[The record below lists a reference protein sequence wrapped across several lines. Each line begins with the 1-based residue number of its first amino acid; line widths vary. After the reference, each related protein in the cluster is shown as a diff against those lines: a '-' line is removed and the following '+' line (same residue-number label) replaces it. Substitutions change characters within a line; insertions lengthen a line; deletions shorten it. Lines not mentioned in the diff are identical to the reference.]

1 MNSATSTDGTPTFR
15 PWHFFVILT
24 LLAATVAVLTAKRTT
39 PEHLILLSVVCF
51 AAGGATLAV
60 YRTLLPLAG
69 RDHLL
74 RGETLSHRARA
85 EMEREKQLVL
95 RSIKELEFDR
105 AMGKLAEADF
115 TEVSARLRARA
126 LRLMQQLD
134 ADEAAPR
141 ARIEEELAARL
152 REPVSASAARGTSG
166 SGGTGGGKKTTRGP
180 VSTAVAAADPD
191 DVDAEDDASATSV
204 RQRTVV
210 CANCG
215 AANDEDARFCKS
227 CGTRLGADRA

>member
-1 MNSATSTDGTPTFR
+1 MFR

-24 LLAATVAVLTAKRTT
+24 LLAATAAVLTAKRTT
-39 PEHLILLSVVCF
+39 PEYLILLSVVCF
-51 AAGGATLAV
+51 SAGGVTLAL
-60 YRTLLPLAG
+60 YRVLLPLAG
-69 RDHLL
+69 RDRLL

-115 TEVSARLRARA
+115 AELTARLRGRA

-141 ARIEEELAARL
+141 ARIEAELAARL
-152 REPVSASAARGTSG
+152 REPA
-166 SGGTGGGKKTTRGP
+166 P
-180 VSTAVAAADPD
+180 VAVARREAE
-191 DVDAEDDASATSV
+191 AEDDASARNRS
-204 RQRTVV
+204 RACGQ
-210 CANCG
+210 CG
-215 AANDEDARFCKS
+215 AANDEDARFCKA
-227 CGTRLGADRA
+227 CGTPLGGAHA

>member
-1 MNSATSTDGTPTFR
+1 MNSATSTDGAPTFR

-95 RSIKELEFDR
+95 RSIKEAEFDR
-105 AMGKLAEADF
+105 AMGKLAEGDF
-115 TEVSARLRARA
+115 VDVSTRLRARA

-134 ADEAAPR
+134 ANEAAPR

-152 REPVSASAARGTSG
+152 REPAASGRAAKSPPAPRRQAEAAVMDTPDTS
-166 SGGTGGGKKTTRGP
+166 
-180 VSTAVAAADPD
+180 
-191 DVDAEDDASATSV
+191 DATDASARNRSA
-204 RQRTVV
+204 V
-210 CANCG
+210 CGNCG

-227 CGTRLGADRA
+227 CGTRLAADHA

>member
-51 AAGGATLAV
+51 AAGGATLAM

-95 RSIKELEFDR
+95 RSIKEAEFDR

-115 TEVSARLRARA
+115 AEVSARLRARA

-152 REPVSASAARGTSG
+152 REPASAGRGAAAGGKSPKAAAARGKAMPDAG
-166 SGGTGGGKKTTRGP
+166 
-180 VSTAVAAADPD
+180 ADA
-191 DVDAEDDASATSV
+191 DVDADAPGDSARNRS
-204 RQRTVV
+204 VV
-210 CANCG
+210 CGNCG

>member
-1 MNSATSTDGTPTFR
+1 MSSATSTDGGVRLRNDAPEASVFR

-24 LLAATVAVLTAKRTT
+24 LLAATAAVLTAKRTT
-39 PEHLILLSVVCF
+39 PEYLILISVVCF
-51 AAGGATLAV
+51 SAGGVTLAL
-60 YRTLLPLAG
+60 YRVLLPLAG
-69 RDHLL
+69 RDRLL

-115 TEVSARLRARA
+115 TELTARLRGRA

-141 ARIEEELAARL
+141 ARIEAELAARL
-152 REPVSASAARGTSG
+152 REPVPAARAARGG
-166 SGGTGGGKKTTRGP
+166 
-180 VSTAVAAADPD
+180 
-191 DVDAEDDASATSV
+191 AEPHDEASV
-204 RQRTVV
+204 RNRSRACGQ
-210 CANCG
+210 CG
-215 AANDEDARFCKS
+215 AANDEDARFCKA
-227 CGTRLGADRA
+227 CGTPLGGAHA

>member
-1 MNSATSTDGTPTFR
+1 MSSATSTDGGVRLRNDAPEASVFR

-24 LLAATVAVLTAKRTT
+24 MLAATAAVLTAKRTT
-39 PEHLILLSVVCF
+39 PEYLILLSLVCF
-51 AAGGATLAV
+51 AAGGVTLAV

-69 RDHLL
+69 RDRLL

-105 AMGKLAEADF
+105 AMGKLAESDF
-115 TEVSARLRARA
+115 AELTARLRARA

-141 ARIEEELAARL
+141 ERIEAELAARL
-152 REPVSASAARGTSG
+152 REPASGA
-166 SGGTGGGKKTTRGP
+166 GTG
-180 VSTAVAAADPD
+180 AAAGTAGGRI
-191 DVDAEDDASATSV
+191 DAEEAST
-204 RQRTVV
+204 RNRTRS
-210 CANCG
+210 CGNCG
-215 AANDEDARFCKS
+215 AANDEDARFCKA
-227 CGTRLGADRA
+227 CGTPFGGAHA

>member
-1 MNSATSTDGTPTFR
+1 MFR

-24 LLAATVAVLTAKRTT
+24 LLAATAAVLTAKRTT
-39 PEHLILLSVVCF
+39 PEYLILLSVVCF
-51 AAGGATLAV
+51 SAGGVTLAL
-60 YRTLLPLAG
+60 YRVLLPLAG
-69 RDHLL
+69 RDRLL

-115 TEVSARLRARA
+115 AELTARLRGRA

-141 ARIEEELAARL
+141 ARIEAELAARL
-152 REPVSASAARGTSG
+152 REPAPVPVAR
-166 SGGTGGGKKTTRGP
+166 R
-180 VSTAVAAADPD
+180 
-191 DVDAEDDASATSV
+191 DAEAEEDSSARNRS
-204 RQRTVV
+204 RACGQ
-210 CANCG
+210 CG
-215 AANDEDARFCKS
+215 AANDEDARFCKA
-227 CGTRLGADRA
+227 CGTPLGGAHA